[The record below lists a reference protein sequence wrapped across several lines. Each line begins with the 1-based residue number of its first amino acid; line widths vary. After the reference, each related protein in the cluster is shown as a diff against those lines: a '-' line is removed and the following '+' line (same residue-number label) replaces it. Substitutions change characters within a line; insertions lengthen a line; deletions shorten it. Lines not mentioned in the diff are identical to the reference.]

1 MANIDTNAEEAAK
14 LAEDVKKSTKG
25 ILAGTQS
32 IAAAKQS
39 IKDGWRDEG
48 IGDVEEMVNT
58 ILKELNA
65 AREPIGDV
73 YKKLAR
79 YEAYLRSL

>member
-48 IGDVEEMVNT
+48 IGDVEGMVNT
-58 ILKELNA
+58 I
-65 AREPIGDV
+65 
-73 YKKLAR
+73 
-79 YEAYLRSL
+79 

>member
-32 IAAAKQS
+32 IAVAKQS

-48 IGDVEEMVNT
+48 IRDVE
-58 ILKELNA
+58 
-65 AREPIGDV
+65 
-73 YKKLAR
+73 
-79 YEAYLRSL
+79 